1 MNPSLGLTFLRV
13 VTGSLIA
20 SHGVRKLLLGPP
32 QAIGNAIASRGI
44 PMPDLVAWLVTLGE
58 LSGIL
63 LAFGIATRAAGLAI
77 TITMIAII
85 LVMHPALFGQL
96 GSGASVPLEYCLLL
110 AVLGLYFAA
119 LGPTQWSITL
129 KR

>member
-20 SHGVRKLLLGPP
+20 MHGVRKLLLGPP
-32 QAIGNAIASRGI
+32 HAIGNAIASRGI
-44 PMPDLVAWLVTLGE
+44 PMPDLVSWLVTLGE

-77 TITMIAII
+77 AITMTAII
-85 LVMHPALFGQL
+85 VVVHPALFAQL
-96 GSGASVPLEYCLLL
+96 GSGASVPLEYPLLIGF
-110 AVLGLYFAA
+110 LGLFFAA

-129 KR
+129 RR

>member
-1 MNPSLGLTFLRV
+1 MNPSLGITFLRV
-13 VTGSLIA
+13 ITGSLIA
-20 SHGVRKLLLGPP
+20 MHGVRKLLLGPAH
-32 QAIGNAIASRGI
+32 AIGNAISSRGL
-44 PMPDLVAWLVTLGE
+44 PMPELLAWIVTVGE

-77 TITMIAII
+77 AATMLAIVI
-85 LVMHPALFGQL
+85 VVHPAYFAQL
-96 GSGASVPLEYCLLL
+96 GSGASVPLEYGLLL
-110 AVLGLYFAA
+110 AALGLFFAA